1 MIENV
6 VHAYTHLPG
15 VVESWMEKLDSTMI
29 ASSKNREGGVPSW
42 TTAERLAR
50 ESGLGQ
56 LQEWWIESDQGAVI
70 TSKTG
75 DDALLWLKTDS
86 PRRLG
91 RCAHEVRRT
100 RADLANLLR

>member
-6 VHAYTHLPG
+6 VRAYTHLPG
-15 VVESWMEKLDSTMI
+15 VVESWMQKLDGTMI
-29 ASSKNREGGVPSW
+29 ASSKNGGGGVPSW

-56 LQEWWIESDQGAVI
+56 LQEWWIESDEGAVI

-75 DDALLWLKTDS
+75 DDALLWLKTD
-86 PRRLG
+86 G
-91 RCAHEVRRT
+91 
-100 RADLANLLR
+100 